1 VTQGHRALIVEDEP
15 EIAADLGELILAVY
29 PDAEIEFVD
38 NKEHALAVL
47 ASKSFCFV
55 LLDLRIK
62 RDPSSLRGTVEAGM
76 SVLVELR
83 RTHPAHTGH
92 GFSLPVIVVTASVP
106 EREAAVG
113 IMRDGAS
120 DVIAKP
126 FGTDTAER
134 IRACMLRS
142 GRADHDA
149 CTSPVSR
156 IAAAPAARLKIEIPA
171 TAPERP
177 KTRVLFGETA
187 LTLPVSLLYPLL
199 QLIVAHLQR
208 GRVSAKDIGIA
219 NRGHQVISE
228 LRGRLRTA
236 QVGGDNIIENANRQ
250 YWLREDI
257 EIGDI
262 DAETLRSLD
271 ERRVDQ
277 ILEEIQKIR
286 TALP

>member
-1 VTQGHRALIVEDEP
+1 MIVEDEQ
-15 EIAADLGELILAVY
+15 EIAADLGELVLAVY
-29 PDAEIEFVD
+29 PDADIEFAD
-38 NKEHALAVL
+38 NREHALAL
-47 ASKSFCFV
+47 LESKAFCFV

-83 RTHPAHTGH
+83 RTHPTHTGH
-92 GFSLPVIVVTASVP
+92 GFSLPVIVITASVP

-120 DVIAKP
+120 DVITKP

-142 GRADHDA
+142 GRADHHA
-149 CTSPVSR
+149 CTGPVSK
-156 IAAAPAARLKIEIPA
+156 IAAAPSARLRIEIPA
-171 TAPERP
+171 TAAGGP

-187 LTLPVSLLYPLL
+187 LTVPLSQLYALL
-199 QLIVAHLQR
+199 QLVVAHLKR
-208 GRVSAKDIGIA
+208 GRVNAKDIGSG

-228 LRGRLRTA
+228 LRDRLRTA
-236 QVGGDNIIENANRQ
+236 QIGGDDVIKNADRQ

-262 DAETLRSLD
+262 HAETLYRLD
-271 ERRVDQ
+271 ERRIDQ
-277 ILEEIQKIR
+277 LLEEIRRIR
-286 TALP
+286 AAPP